1 MKIKNI
7 NSDNIE
13 YDIEIFIPEEDK
25 EKRIWIK

>member
-25 EKRIWIK
+25 EKRI